1 MKDGENCFKSLK
13 QIAYEKISSMILSGE
28 LRSDEELHEIA
39 LSEKLGI
46 SRTPLREAFQQLEK
60 EGLIEVIPRKGAFL
74 RKISVKDIQEL
85 FQVREAVEGMAARL
99 AASKIGEEDLC
110 RLEALFEKAG
120 AELDSLE
127 KSRKLEQIG
136 DELHKVILQK
146 CNNKRIIE
154 ILSQYKTILA
164 YERMRAAL
172 IPIQVEDAFL
182 DHIAILN
189 GLRKG
194 PDDAEASMRNHI
206 RKTMISLIKSYY

>member
-1 MKDGENCFKSLK
+1 MKDGENGFKSLK
-13 QIAYEKISSMILSGE
+13 QVAYEKISSMILSGE
-28 LRSDEELHEIA
+28 IGSDEELHEIS

-110 RLEALFEKAG
+110 RLEALFDKAG
-120 AELDSLE
+120 AEPNSIE
-127 KSRKLEQIG
+127 KARKLEQIG

-146 CNNKRIIE
+146 CNNKRIVE
-154 ILSQYKTILA
+154 ILSQYRTILA
-164 YERMRAAL
+164 YERIRAAL
-172 IPIQVEDAFL
+172 IPIQVEDAYL

-194 PDDAEASMRNHI
+194 PDEAEAGMRSHI